1 MASEVHARH
10 NYAPDDLRFGE
21 VFADILT
28 FDGPGQ
34 PEELDIDRIDETKP
48 VGEV

>member
-21 VFADILT
+21 VFVDIT
-28 FDGPGQ
+28 FDGSGQ